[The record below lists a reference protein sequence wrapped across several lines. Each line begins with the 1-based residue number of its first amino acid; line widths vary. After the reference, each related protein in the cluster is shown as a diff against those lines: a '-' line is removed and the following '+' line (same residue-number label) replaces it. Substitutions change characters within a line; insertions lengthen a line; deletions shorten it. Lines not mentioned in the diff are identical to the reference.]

1 MLIHSRRY
9 SELRRKGQRSC
20 DWGSNDIATV
30 MLGNLGIMLL
40 LRCGDLLIMLLLR
53 YGDLGKMLLLR
64 CYDLGKM
71 LLFRPGDLGIMLLLR
86 YGDLGKMLVV
96 IPWIHTEREQRLSLS
111 YKWLLFFPKQNL
123 KYKAPSMQIKHI
135 RIKSISKDSITT
147 GQ

>member
-1 MLIHSRRY
+1 MKRLVYMWI
-9 SELRRKGQRSC
+9 
-20 DWGSNDIATV
+20 W
-30 MLGNLGIMLL
+30 NLQANIKQQFLKILKQNNKNPQTWMSHIGYVHTISVL
-40 LRCGDLLIMLLLR
+40 LRC
-53 YGDLGKMLLLR
+53 GDLGKMLLLR